1 MSSNNYST
9 ELKPDPGLRRV
20 TIISGMVAALLGLL
34 IILSATIA
42 AYWRLLASV
51 IWLVFSAR
59 ELIKLH
65 AGHKRI
71 RRIRINPDGSAELV
85 TNEGEQLP
93 ATLLAGSIVLP
104 TLAWL
109 RLESHDGFRSCELIH
124 GKSPQDKQWR
134 RLQVI
139 WRHLGAGG

>member
-1 MSSNNYST
+1 MSSNTYST
-9 ELKPDPGLRRV
+9 ELRPERRLRRAV
-20 TIISGMVAALLGLL
+20 ILTGLVANLLGLL

-42 AYWRLLASV
+42 LHWRVLASLF
-51 IWLVFSAR
+51 WLLLGAR
-59 ELIKLH
+59 ELLDIS

-71 RRIRINPDGSAELV
+71 KWICLDCDGSVELI
-85 TNEGEQLP
+85 TRQGDRLA

-109 RLESHDGFRSCELIH
+109 RLQAHDGRRYYELIH
-124 GKSPQDKQWR
+124 GNISQDEQWR

>member
-1 MSSNNYST
+1 M
-9 ELKPDPGLRRV
+9 RRI
-20 TIISGMVAALLGLL
+20 TIISGIVAALFGLL

-42 AYWRLLASV
+42 PYWRLLASA

-59 ELIKLH
+59 ELLGIVT
-65 AGHKRI
+65 GHKLI
-71 RRIRINPDGSAELV
+71 RRIHIDSDGSVELV

-93 ATLLAGSIVLP
+93 AKLLAGSIVLP

-109 RLESHDGFRSCELIH
+109 RLEAHDGRRSSELIH
-124 GKSPQDKQWR
+124 GKNAQDKQWR
-134 RLQVI
+134 HLQVI

>member
-1 MSSNNYST
+1 M
-9 ELKPDPGLRRV
+9 
-20 TIISGMVAALLGLL
+20 
-34 IILSATIA
+34 SATIA
-42 AYWRLLASV
+42 PYWRLLASA

-59 ELIKLH
+59 ELLNIV

-71 RRIRINPDGSAELV
+71 RRIHIDSDGSVELV

-93 ATLLAGSIVLP
+93 AKLLAGSIVLP

-109 RLESHDGFRSCELIH
+109 RLEAHDGRRSSELIH
-124 GKSPQDKQWR
+124 GKNAQDKQWR